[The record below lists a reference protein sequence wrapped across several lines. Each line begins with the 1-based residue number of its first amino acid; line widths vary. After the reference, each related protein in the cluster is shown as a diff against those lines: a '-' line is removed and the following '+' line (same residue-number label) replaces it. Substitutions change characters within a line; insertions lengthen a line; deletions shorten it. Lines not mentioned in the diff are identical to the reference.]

1 MKRQVVRLLTFLC
14 ITVSPIKPVLG
25 QEQNPFIRSGSVGT
39 SSRTPQS
46 CPKDGLSYRP
56 ITCWPGEKFIF
67 LPKTKSLQR
76 FGYQS
81 VKGGQGEFGHP
92 TYEEAAG
99 RIGTVIEVQKKW
111 IGWDV
116 KIRMDDNG
124 QEYVASASFDDP
136 DDASVNN
143 LAPLLDLQAARAK
156 WRSKTLW
163 LKTARLGSYDEAA
176 DKVGDVSVSKGG
188 RATVTDVIAGW
199 YEGTPVRFI
208 LSTDSEWKALLT

>member
-1 MKRQVVRLLTFLC
+1 
-14 ITVSPIKPVLG
+14 
-25 QEQNPFIRSGSVGT
+25 
-39 SSRTPQS
+39 
-46 CPKDGLSYRP
+46 
-56 ITCWPGEKFIF
+56 
-67 LPKTKSLQR
+67 
-76 FGYQS
+76 
-81 VKGGQGEFGHP
+81 
-92 TYEEAAG
+92 
-99 RIGTVIEVQKKW
+99 
-111 IGWDV
+111 
-116 KIRMDDNG
+116 MDDNG

-163 LKTARLGSYDEAA
+163 LKTARLGSYDEVA

-208 LSTDSEWKALLT
+208 LSTDSGVEGFVDVNLSGTNVSRILRDFSRFDEQFFERNPRETYKWPERVWNAIASEKVFVGMTEDQAKLSWGKPKEVNRTVLSRKATEQWVYPGGYLYFEKGVLVAIQN